1 MQQKNE
7 KTKHLAKVI
16 GQVVSELRVKN
27 SKGSINKF
35 AHEYDLDVGNTSRI
49 ENGLTDAKVVTLWK
63 IAEALEMPLSKF
75 IKQVEAKLG
84 KDFHFY
90 DE

>member
-1 MQQKNE
+1 MQQKDN

-16 GQVVSELRVKN
+16 GQVVKELRTEKK
-27 SKGSINKF
+27 KGSINQF

-49 ENGLTDAKVVTLWK
+49 ENGLIDAKVVTLWK
-63 IAEALEMPLSKF
+63 IAEALEIPLSQF
-75 IKQVEAKLG
+75 IKIVEEKIG
-84 KDFHFY
+84 NDFHFF